1 MRASAMPRSC
11 ASGVRRL
18 ALSSLP
24 WMYSSLSL
32 RQRAPTTGFCSFDR
46 TSILRPAARARSR
59 PRPSERL
66 QKTASLPSSRTST
79 RLSVNTP
86 SKSNTTSS
94 MSRARSLRRSSMS
107 TPLKPSHPPP
117 SWEGRETITLRLGD
131 ARVFALLARDVLGRK
146 GDLRRQIG
154 EQGLADEFAKAIRR
168 HAAARRLDHHVRG
181 GEHCAGAEVAR
192 GIQALAHL
200 LARVDLEFLNLLLAV
215 AERHVDAAQVAH
227 HLVQAGGRERELV
240 VRARPR
246 AVQGE
251 VLLHHRR
258 AEHVRDR
265 GCKNAVIMTGVADH
279 GLGEGLAQRGD
290 HAQIEVLVFGRIAR
304 GAMQDAHL
312 AVVFG
317 YGVICEANLIQGRGA

>member
-11 ASGVRRL
+11 ACCVRRL
-18 ALSSLP
+18 ALSSHP
-24 WMYSSLSL
+24 WMLSSLSL

-227 HLVQAGGRERELV
+227 HLVQAGGLERELV
-240 VRARPR
+240 VRALPR
-246 AVQGE
+246 AGQGE
-251 VLLHHRR
+251 VLLHHRH

-265 GCKNAVIMTGVADH
+265 GRKKKKKKTKKNKHNHKKKHTQQKKH
-279 GLGEGLAQRGD
+279 T
-290 HAQIEVLVFGRIAR
+290 QIEILVFCRIAR
-304 GAMQDAHL
+304 GAM
-312 AVVFG
+312 
-317 YGVICEANLIQGRGA
+317 